1 MSKKK
6 QEEVIC
12 PRCGAR
18 NNIVIWESIN
28 TRLDPE
34 AKELLFS
41 GFLNKA
47 NCIKCG
53 LELEINSTL
62 IYHNEISKLF
72 ILYEP
77 LTKKLDIKTRLVE
90 LSNEW
95 SEVYKNIPFD
105 TGYCYRYATTKEKL
119 LEEITIFDDGL
130 NDIVVEIIK
139 CGLKIDNPNSE
150 IYYARNEDPIGND
163 TLSFFYKYGDGFIPK
178 SYTLNGLYFEM
189 ENIVKLVDKNEG
201 RQNVKFIDS
210 EYANEVL
217 NKYNTAKEKE
227 NRVELRQ
234 CPICKKMVRPTFHG
248 LCPYCDY
255 EL

>member
-6 QEEVIC
+6 QEEVLC

-28 TRLDPE
+28 TKLDPQ

-41 GFLNKA
+41 GFLNKT
-47 NCIKCG
+47 NCINCG
-53 LELEINSTL
+53 LEIETNSTL

-77 LTKKLDIKTRLVE
+77 LTREIDIKARLTE

-95 SEVYKNIPFD
+95 SKVYKNIPFD
-105 TGYCYRYATTKEKL
+105 KGYCYRYATTKEKL

-130 NDIVVEIIK
+130 NDVVIEIIK
-139 CGLKIDNPNSE
+139 CGLRIDNSNTE
-150 IYYARNEDPIGND
+150 IYYARNEDLVGNN

-178 SYTLNGLYFEM
+178 TYNLNGLYFEM
-189 ENIVKLVDKNEG
+189 ENIVMLVDTKEG

-210 EYANEVL
+210 DYAKDILDRYNKL
-217 NKYNTAKEKE
+217 NVK
-227 NRVELRQ
+227 
-234 CPICKKMVRPTFHG
+234 
-248 LCPYCDY
+248 
-255 EL
+255 